1 MALSAIII
9 LACLACLGVIGL
21 LASAH
26 HHMDPEAT
34 ACVDDEHK
42 YELKKRWH
50 FQYHRK
56 GG

>member
-1 MALSAIII
+1 VALSAIII